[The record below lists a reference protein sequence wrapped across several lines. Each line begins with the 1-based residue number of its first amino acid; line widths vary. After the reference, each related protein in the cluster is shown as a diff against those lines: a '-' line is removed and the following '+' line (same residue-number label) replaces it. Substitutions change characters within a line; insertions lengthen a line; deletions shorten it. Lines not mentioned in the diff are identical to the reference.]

1 MRSFIAFSSPLSPS
15 PILLHCRAFVL
26 PPPTREMRGCISPRR
41 CSLRSNLRAAGAT
54 RTNARC
60 ARREGIRTIFVSAHS
75 RANAHPSS
83 RDPSSALQRTEEL
96 STRYFQAFLFSLL
109 PNVSSIRLR
118 EERWIKVIVSFGY
131 SAELNRLGNSRH
143 ERVRLEGWKKVGAV

>member
-1 MRSFIAFSSPLSPS
+1 MRSFIAFSSPLS
-15 PILLHCRAFVL
+15 H
-26 PPPTREMRGCISPRR
+26 PPPLPRLCPPPPSREMRGCISPRC